1 MEDKDKND
9 LDFLSDLT
17 TTEPKIKPKFDNVV
31 ASGEDKIDSIRKE
44 EMESDDL
51 DSEVSFKNHIKLHK
65 EVLGLQHNEL
75 EFSTQGIVLNKIE
88 SELEKMSSAS
98 MKPKIENV
106 VLPAPFGPSI
116 ARNSPRPTLRSTPR
130 KAWIILFFR

>member
-17 TTEPKIKPKFDNVV
+17 TTEPKIKPKFENVV
-31 ASGEDKIDSIRKE
+31 ASGENKIDSMRME
-44 EMESDDL
+44 EIETDDL

-75 EFSTQGIVLNKIE
+75 EFSEQGIVLNKME
-88 SELEKMSSAS
+88 SEVEKMITSA
-98 MKPKIENV
+98 PGHTTVFE
-106 VLPAPFGPSI
+106 
-116 ARNSPRPTLRSTPR
+116 T
-130 KAWIILFFR
+130 